1 MSWYRVSQK
10 GICLQIKVHPR
21 ASKTAVS
28 EVTDAYVKISLTAPP
43 VEGEANKEL
52 IIFLS
57 KYFGVSKQSIDIKSG
72 ETGRLKLVEIT
83 GLSEEALLCRLK
95 K

>member
-1 MSWYRVSQK
+1 MSWYRVSPK

-21 ASKTAVS
+21 ASKTGVS
-28 EVTDAYVKISLTAPP
+28 EVTDAYVKVSLTAPP

-57 KYFGVSKQSIDIKSG
+57 KFFGVSKQSIDIRSG
-72 ETGRLKLVEIT
+72 ETGRLKLVEIS
-83 GLSEEALLCRLK
+83 GLSEETLLSRLK